1 MERGFGGG
9 QPAGLAAASAWGR
22 RPPSAGGGP
31 TKYHQLA
38 FRNSLHRTGITR
50 CKSRSLA
57 PQKAI
62 PQKYLEGVCV
72 PLPCWGISSDG
83 RASALQAEGQR
94 FESAILHS
102 PRSFQQEA
110 SIRIE
115 EGPLSTSPFI
125 FPCLPKGQSYWGK
138 RVATDKAQ

>member
-1 MERGFGGG
+1 M
-9 QPAGLAAASAWGR
+9 PHHL
-22 RPPSAGGGP
+22 
-31 TKYHQLA
+31 TC
-38 FRNSLHRTGITR
+38 

-57 PQKAI
+57 PSESY
-62 PQKYLEGVCV
+62 PQEDLGGVCV

-110 SIRIE
+110 STLVE
-115 EGPLSTSPFI
+115 EGPLSTGLFI

-138 RVATDKAQ
+138 RVATGKA